1 MNQSQQ
7 FDQGLPSMRQQQQM
21 QSPGINTNTIL
32 LIGGAALAAFLI
44 FRKKK

>member
-1 MNQSQQ
+1 
-7 FDQGLPSMRQQQQM
+7 MRQDQQPQRA
-21 QSPGINTNTIL
+21 GISTNTIL